1 MIIGLGF
8 EKYLNYLTGLG
19 LILLYIAVR
28 LEKQWELFYYNQAGM
43 LLENHENLLEL
54 SVKQ

>member
-1 MIIGLGF
+1 MIIGLGL
-8 EKYLNYLTGLG
+8 EKYLNYLTGLE

-28 LEKQWELFYYNQAGM
+28 LEKQLELFYYNQAGM
-43 LLENHENLLEL
+43 LLENHKDLLEL